1 MLQSYVPKVVK
12 KVDLKNSE
20 KKISFDDFVYEFFC
34 TDPYFKELDFI
45 NQLRLHS
52 SGCAVFQKAG
62 YNDEKKYVTLT
73 IYPHKFIAEKWLSD
87 QRTPQKN
94 LVSAIDANKLNCVVS
109 NLTWRTRSAASRQRK
124 TTSTTGYTGVYKEHT
139 RYRALI
145 SNKGTT
151 IHLGMF
157 DTPEEAAEAYN
168 KKSVELFGEEGKI
181 NKIVPRKD

>member
-1 MLQSYVPKVVK
+1 M
-12 KVDLKNSE
+12 
-20 KKISFDDFVYEFFC
+20 DDYVYEFFS
-34 TDPYFKELDFI
+34 TDPYFKKLNFVNE
-45 NQLRLHS
+45 LRLHS

-62 YNDEKKYVTLT
+62 YNEERKYVTLT
-73 IYPHKFIAEKWLSD
+73 IYPHKFIAEKWLAAE
-87 QRTPQKN
+87 RTTQKN

-145 SNKGTT
+145 SNKGAT

-157 DTPEEAAEAYN
+157 DTPEEAAAAYN
-168 KKSVELFGEEGKI
+168 KKSMELFGDEGKI
-181 NKIVPRKD
+181 NKIEPK